1 MTWHDYE
8 NVNLMI
14 LLSYILLGQP
24 DWRHAEISVF
34 AAYPQAEETERRK
47 RLKEMILSGRI
58 PVTEKN
64 IEIIPTD
71 DRVDFNRLVEARSS
85 SADLTVFGFTDGRLR
100 EKGSALFL
108 RHPALRETLFVSAQ
122 QQILIE

>member
-1 MTWHDYE
+1 
-8 NVNLMI
+8 MI
-14 LLSYILLGQP
+14 LLSYILLGHP
-24 DWRHAEISVF
+24 DWERAEISVF
-34 AAYPQAEETERRK
+34 AAYPQVEEPQRRK
-47 RLKEMILSGRI
+47 KLKEMILSGRI

-85 SADLTVFGFTDGRLR
+85 SADLTVFGFTDERLR

-122 QQILIE
+122 EQILIE